1 MFIGRIRFF
10 DGYHSMHSR
19 LSFFCVFFMISFING
34 CNGLIFCFA
43 CIFIGPLK
51 RFLSGWIVRGNGLGG
66 MGCFGDGRQ
75 KGLQQTTGKNASNRQ
90 QVKSPPTD

>member
-1 MFIGRIRFF
+1 MFIGRIRIF

-34 CNGLIFCFA
+34 CNGLIFSFA
-43 CIFIGPLK
+43 CIFIGPPK
-51 RFLSGWIVRGNGLGG
+51 KFLSGWIVRG

-75 KGLQQTTGKNASNRQ
+75 KGLQQTIGKNASNRQ